1 LQSRGGDAD
10 TQKHKI
16 KKMRFS
22 SRGGGSKAKSEKTNN
37 TSTSDDAVVAANGGE
52 EENVPLLLKPIIKS
66 KNRAHM
72 FTFFAIIFLI
82 APAVSLSRVGHPWLL
97 LRVYKMHLKNMEIL
111 KETALSW
118 CSMPGCYSNPE
129 NFDEEIATNEKKEE
143 GQLLPSFVH
152 VPKAGGTLVES
163 AVGSVGGRVGACNEK
178 RPYEIA
184 PGWDKEVAPWHAQPK
199 KLVKDSFAICRNPF
213 DRFQSQFLYDPR
225 WAKVSNRAEFPHN
238 QKKTCEAFGKWA
250 TDKMENWALV
260 DDRLQCYKRTKF
272 DSKGID
278 ACDETFTDDDDE
290 SEFFYGE
297 EAKDEEPVTS
307 QNSHDYPQV
316 VLANKVEKLFSFE
329 KCFGNQRGF
338 CPDPRVE
345 GLEKQKYLE
354 ETEEALESRKGSF
367 STSFFRRNFCE
378 LLDENKKM
386 QPNLISFLRKRFSDK
401 IELPDVSE
409 ENDIA
414 SAEVRKCWRNNPYL
428 PAKTIA
434 DFLDTYEAD
443 FRVFGYPMD
452 IPEVI
457 DKEDE
462 ASLGSDESSQ
472 DDNEWQA
479 SAIKAEYYPK
489 CPPPDEEEE
498 DENENDAAMGR
509 SEQDSSAI
517 LFGSNLRK
525 KYSSKGSSE
534 SN

>member
-1 LQSRGGDAD
+1 
-10 TQKHKI
+10 
-16 KKMRFS
+16 MRFS
-22 SRGGGSKAKSEKTNN
+22 PGVDGTLR
-37 TSTSDDAVVAANGGE
+37 STGERKGNDNGNATEGIIE
-52 EENVPLLLKPIIKS
+52 GMVENENVPLLLKPIIKN
-66 KNRAHM
+66 KNRAHTL
-72 FTFFAIIFLI
+72 TFFAILFLV
-82 APAVSLSRVGHPWLL
+82 APAVALSRVGHPWLL

-111 KETALSW
+111 KEAALSW

-163 AVGSVGGRVGACNEK
+163 AVGSIGGRIGACNEK

-184 PGWDKEVAPWHAQPK
+184 PGWDREVAPWHAQPK
-199 KLVKDSFAICRNPF
+199 NMVKDSFAICRNPF

-225 WAKVSNRAEFPHN
+225 WAKVTNRAEFPHN

-250 TDKMENWALV
+250 SDKMENWANV

-272 DSKGID
+272 ESKGID

-290 SEFFYGE
+290 SEFFSGE
-297 EAKDEEPVTS
+297 VAKDEEPVTS

-329 KCFGNQRGF
+329 KCFGNERGL

-354 ETEEALESRKGSF
+354 ETEEASEKSGNSF
-367 STSFFRRNFCE
+367 SSSFFRRNFGK
-378 LLDENKKM
+378 LVNENKKM
-386 QPNLISFLRKRFSDK
+386 QPNLISFLQNRFSDK

-414 SAEVRKCWRNNPYL
+414 SAEVRKCWKNNPHL
-428 PAKTIA
+428 PAKIIV

-443 FRVFGYPMD
+443 FRVLGYPMD
-452 IPEVI
+452 IPEVL
-457 DKEDE
+457 DKETG
-462 ASLGSDESSQ
+462 ASLGSDESPQ
-472 DDNEWQA
+472 DDNQWQA

-489 CPPPDEEEE
+489 CPPPDEEE
-498 DENENDAAMGR
+498 DENDNEAD
-509 SEQDSSAI
+509 EQNSSAI
-517 LFGSNLRK
+517 LFSSNLKHR
-525 KYSSKGSSE
+525 YASKGSSE

>member
-1 LQSRGGDAD
+1 
-10 TQKHKI
+10 
-16 KKMRFS
+16 MRFS
-22 SRGGGSKAKSEKTNN
+22 SKKEKKKTNDN
-37 TSTSDDAVVAANGGE
+37 NNKDINDDDVNDRAVN
-52 EENVPLLLKPIIKS
+52 EENVPLLLKPIMKN
-66 KNRAHM
+66 KNRAHTC
-72 FTFFAIIFLI
+72 TFFAILFLV
-82 APAVSLSRVGHPWLL
+82 APLVALSRVGHPWLL

-111 KETALSW
+111 KEAALSW

-129 NFDEEIATNEKKEE
+129 NFDEEMIATTKNEKKEE

-163 AVGSVGGRVGACNEK
+163 AVGSVGGRIGACNEK

-199 KLVKDSFAICRNPF
+199 KLVQDSFAICRNPF

-250 TDKMENWALV
+250 TDKMENWANV

-290 SEFFYGE
+290 SEFFAGE

-329 KCFGNQRGF
+329 KCFGNAKGF

-354 ETEEALESRKGSF
+354 ETEEFPSESRKGSF
-367 STSFFRRNFCE
+367 STSFFRRNFGE
-378 LLDENKKM
+378 LVNENKKM
-386 QPNLISFLRKRFSDK
+386 QPNLISFLQKRFSDK

-414 SAEVRKCWRNNPYL
+414 SAEVRKCWRNNPDL

-443 FRVFGYPMD
+443 FRVLGYPID
-452 IPEVI
+452 IPEVV
-457 DKEDE
+457 DKEGE
-462 ASLGSDESSQ
+462 ASLGSEESLQ

-489 CPPPDEEEE
+489 CPPPDEEDE
-498 DENENDAAMGR
+498 ENEKDAAMGQ

-517 LFGSNLRK
+517 LFGNALRHR
-525 KYSSKGSSE
+525 YSSKGSSE